1 MGLLCNPCGKR
12 SHQQCSCTENH
23 VQEETCSCRQ
33 TSCCCQPVTC
43 SCPEQEPV
51 TCNCTC
57 TCTQA
62 HTESNCQPASCCCQP
77 VTCSCPEQEPV
88 TCNCTCTCTKA
99 HTESNCQPA
108 SCCCRQEVEEPI
120 TCTCQCTCQHNK
132 PSCDQSCCCQ
142 DHQVNPGP
150 MPIRAML
157 NYVIDSC
164 CTTEDICKE
173 ITVDIP
179 SIFDPDEL
187 CVGQT
192 VNVDLAGDIM
202 FKEVS
207 RCKDDCTCLSTVRFA
222 IPVRIFGNT
231 GHGCG
236 CKFIDRD
243 ICVVRSAKL
252 CCAGDSQLTTFNSQ
266 VLAISA
272 VISAIECD
280 QVTICL
286 CILFRSCLQQ
296 IILREFTWEATPVCV
311 WDNCNDSRKHLFDSC
326 DLLCGCTETGGK
338 TCPSC
343 G

>member
-1 MGLLCNPCGKR
+1 MRRRLAFLLALACMFCAAPAMAAEGAMRTTVLVYMSGSDLESVDGSATADIQEMLRANVPADGPLTVLVQTGGAKKWQLDGHPEKKNCLYRISGDDCQLLEAME
-12 SHQQCSCTENH
+12 QQDTLKAELLRLA
-23 VQEETCSCRQ
+23 EEARHD
-33 TSCCCQPVTC
+33 
-43 SCPEQEPV
+43 E
-51 TCNCTC
+51 
-57 TCTQA
+57 
-62 HTESNCQPASCCCQP
+62 ESDDDA
-77 VTCSCPEQEPV
+77 
-88 TCNCTCTCTKA
+88 
-99 HTESNCQPA
+99 
-108 SCCCRQEVEEPI
+108 
-120 TCTCQCTCQHNK
+120 
-132 PSCDQSCCCQ
+132 CCCQ

-173 ITVDIP
+173 ITVDIT

-252 CCAGDSQLTTFNSQ
+252 CCAGDSQLTTFNSR

>member
-23 VQEETCSCRQ
+23 VQAETCSCQ
-33 TSCCCQPVTC
+33 QMSCCQPVIC

-77 VTCSCPEQEPV
+77 
-88 TCNCTCTCTKA
+88 N
-99 HTESNCQPA
+99 
-108 SCCCRQEVEEPI
+108 SCCCQPNSCCCQQEEEEPI

-132 PSCDQSCCCQ
+132 PSCNQSCCCQ

-252 CCAGDSQLTTFNSQ
+252 CCAGDSQLTTFNSR